1 MCMVVLSQSVTGF
14 YHLAMFL
21 NINKQNCY
29 NIGMYEHKDGN
40 EISKINVQ
48 LKPKI
53 LYSFIELLM
62 SLKF

>member
-1 MCMVVLSQSVTGF
+1 
-14 YHLAMFL
+14 
-21 NINKQNCY
+21 
-29 NIGMYEHKDGN
+29 MYEHKDGN
-40 EISKINVQ
+40 KISTINVQ